1 MKVIIPAAGEGTRL
15 RPHTHTSP
23 KVLLHVAGKPI
34 LGHILDEIAALSP
47 QEVIFVVGH
56 LGEKIEE
63 YVGKHYRF
71 KASYLVQQER
81 KGLGHAV
88 YQARPRIGPEEPVLI
103 VLGDTIFR
111 APFKEILS
119 AKESLLGVKEVD
131 DPRRFGVVEVKNVYV
146 SRLEEKPA
154 WPASNLVIVG
164 IYYLRK
170 AGLLFEGLEEIIE
183 KGVTVKGEFQLTDAL
198 ERMVRKGEKMRL
210 FPIDDWFDCGKVE
223 TMLST
228 NRELLKRKAVSYALK
243 DSILI
248 PPVFIANPEGVEHS
262 IIGPY
267 VSIAEGATV
276 RRAILRD
283 AIVSE
288 NAIVE
293 DIALHNSLIGE
304 NAVVKG
310 SYRALNV
317 GDSSE
322 VDLR

>member
-1 MKVIIPAAGEGTRL
+1 MKVVIPVAGEGTRL
-15 RPHTHTSP
+15 RPHTLSAP

-47 QEVIFVVGH
+47 AEVILIIGH
-56 LGEKIEE
+56 MGEKIQE
-63 YVGKHYRF
+63 YVSKHYSF
-71 KASYLVQQER
+71 KVRYVPQEER
-81 KGLGHAV
+81 RGLGHAISL
-88 YQARPRIGPEEPVLI
+88 AKPHLGPAEPVLI

-111 APFKEILS
+111 APFAQILS

-131 DPRRFGVVEVKNVYV
+131 DPRRFGVVEVKNGYV

-164 IYYLRK
+164 IYYLTK
-170 AGLLFEGLEEIIE
+170 PGLLFECLEEIMA
-183 KGVTVKGEFQLTDAL
+183 KGVKVKGEFQLTDAL
-198 ERMVRKGEKMRL
+198 ERMIQKGEKMRL

-223 TMLST
+223 TLLHT
-228 NRELLKRKAVSYALK
+228 NRELLKRRATTYTLQN
-243 DSILI
+243 SIII
-248 PPVFIANPEGVEHS
+248 PPVFIAQPENVEHS
-262 IIGPY
+262 VIGPY
-267 VSIAEGATV
+267 VSIAEGAMV

-288 NAIVE
+288 DAIVE

-310 SYRALNV
+310 SYRTLNV